1 MVPSF
6 LETGPVLLAPMAGV
20 LGVPLRL
27 ALRQFGWTTSW
38 IGSIDASA
46 VVAAGNGRLVNILGR
61 DEPIAPEESPLVVQ
75 LLGNDVGLL
84 SKAMALLEDRVD
96 AFDINLG
103 CPLQDVTR
111 RGLGASLLEHPSKT
125 TDMIRQLAGRT
136 RRPLT
141 AKIRVMREVGF
152 QKTMQFAEQLEAA
165 GVAALVVHA
174 RTADQGFSGPPDWTA
189 IRVIRDR
196 LSIPVIANGGIG
208 TARDVM
214 SCRAQTGCSWVMVG
228 AGAIRNPF
236 LAQEYR
242 RLVGGATPGIGHKG
256 RLADFAAEYGR
267 RLTPLRRTFAPLLAY
282 PLGYLGY
289 LILRVRIM
297 LFVGRH

>member
-1 MVPSF
+1 MNPSF
-6 LETGPVLLAPMAGV
+6 LEAEPVLLAPMAGV
-20 LGVPLRL
+20 LNLPLRL

-38 IGSIDASA
+38 IGSIDAGA
-46 VVAAGNGRLVNILGR
+46 VVAAGDGRLINILGR
-61 DEPIAPEESPLVVQ
+61 VEPIATEESPLVVQ
-75 LLGNDVGLL
+75 LLGNDVGAL
-84 SKAMALLEDRVD
+84 SEAMALLEDRVD

-103 CPLQDVTR
+103 CPLPQVTR
-111 RGLGASLLEHPSKT
+111 KGLGASLLEEPSRT
-125 TDMIRQLAGRT
+125 TDMIRRLAVRT

-141 AKIRVMREVGF
+141 AKIRITRGVRF
-152 QKTMQFAEQLEAA
+152 QETVRFAEQLESA

-208 TARDVM
+208 TAPDVM
-214 SCRAQTGCSWVMVG
+214 SCQAQTLCSSVMVG

-236 LAQEYR
+236 LALEYE
-242 RLVGGATPGIGHKG
+242 RLAHDEPPPKGGGS

-267 RLTPLRRTFAPLLAY
+267 RLAGLRRTSGPLFTY

-289 LILRVRIM
+289 LILRIRIM